1 MQYDFKVGTTPI
13 KAVRAIDSMLGP
25 HIDKKTGK
33 EFQPAVL
40 NTLTPAEIFEQ
51 AHTSDLF
58 FTCYTVTGL
67 EEWPRLSKKSIKSVA
82 DMVGE
87 PLMHLFAFDWD
98 TPGHS
103 EWTDELLEDFS
114 SRFEAIKDPFLESWG
129 AFYTSRHGA
138 RLVYFLKDPVPVRSG
153 EQYIATMLLMFKEQ
167 GLEMDGNCK
176 DWTRLFRAPRVV
188 RDGLHTEDEPY
199 FIYDSKKDLLDVSGL
214 KKSPTLVIPTLK
226 SLDMG
231 KYGQPGLEDVDDYLF
246 TKSTS
251 GNRVQSAFFKDA
263 RSHFKRV
270 PCFHALF
277 KPDVPIAEAG
287 ERNDTIM
294 RSLGVAI
301 PITLRRIPYATPGH
315 IYALYFG
322 PLTATKLNGNEADW
336 LWTAIMS
343 IWPQE
348 VEKYNEGK
356 KKQSAKETVALSDK
370 EKMIEGMREWC
381 THPDLEDEDK
391 AGEFIERHLFANH
404 ANIFYALSTSGT
416 YSPMRITQNQLI
428 PRIRTTYMDNIVET
442 SEMSSHGKLIDV
454 SDKKI
459 QNAYSTVVNDV
470 QMVVQ
475 MDTDGQVDDMDG
487 EYPILK
493 MPMYRRN
500 PNLEPT
506 YNDSVDTWLGLLFGL
521 NYDLGCLW
529 IAHALAFEDGPICAL
544 SITAAPSVGKQ
555 LLVTGLSECLERP
568 LFSTARSL
576 VSMDNG
582 MLMRTPFL
590 YVNEEWPRNMK
601 GSTLEILKNYT
612 AGDAFSVEEKFKPIL
627 NVSNPLRIIMTAN
640 NHDMIRSVLDKD
652 MSPDDREAI
661 GQRILH
667 MDLNNDAALW
677 LNDKGGRAYTG
688 KRGSRWI
695 AGTDGK
701 SDFVIAKHFLWLWE
715 NRDVDMIG
723 SRFLV
728 DGNMSGGSQFM
739 SDQIMSKDT
748 TAKVA
753 AAIFMQ
759 IEGAQRIKK
768 CKVMEDGSLFITINS
783 IIEGLKLD
791 DQYMSYGDVARVL
804 RNITVTQDPIQ
815 IDYQDYHELRVD
827 MLLTHAQQAG
837 ENTPELRKIS
847 KLQLDNSKRNKA

>member
-1 MQYDFKVGTTPI
+1 MHHDFLVGTTPT
-13 KAVRAIDSMLGP
+13 KAVNGVSDITGP
-25 HIDKKTGK
+25 YKDAQGK
-33 EFQPAVL
+33 EFTPCLL
-40 NTLTPAEIFEQ
+40 NMMAPSEIFEQ
-51 AHTSDLF
+51 SHECDLF
-58 FTCYTVTGL
+58 FTCYTL
-67 EEWPRLSKKSIKSVA
+67 NEIDKWPRMHKKALKSIK
-82 DMVGE
+82 DLVGE
-87 PLMHLFAFDWD
+87 PQMHMLAFDWD
-98 TPGHS
+98 TPAHA
-103 EWTDELLEDFS
+103 EWSDDLLEDFI
-114 SRFEAIKDPFLESWG
+114 SRFDALTDPLLKSWG

-138 RLVYFLKDPVPVRSG
+138 RLVYFLKDPVTVLDG

-167 GLEMDGNCK
+167 GLEMDGSCK

-188 RDGLHTEDEPY
+188 RDGLRTEDEPY
-199 FIYDSKKDLLDVSGL
+199 FIYEDQGGTLDVSCL
-214 KKSPTLVIPTLK
+214 KKSPAMVIPTLK
-226 SLDMG
+226 SFDAG
-231 KYGQPGLEDVDDYLF
+231 RYGQPGPEEVDEYL
-246 TKSTS
+246 TS
-251 GNRVQSAFFKDA
+251 VSPETGNRNQSAFFKDA
-263 RSHFKRV
+263 RTAFKNI
-270 PCFHALF
+270 PCWHALF
-277 KPDVPIAEAG
+277 KPDVPIAQDG
-287 ERNDTIM
+287 ERNDVLM
-294 RSLGVAI
+294 KSLGAAI
-301 PITLRRIPYATPGH
+301 PIALRKIPYATPEH
-315 IYALYFG
+315 IFALYFG
-322 PLTATKLNGNEADW
+322 PTSALEQDINWSDW
-336 LWTAIMS
+336 LWNAIMS

-348 VEKYNEGK
+348 VEKYNEDK
-356 KKQSAKETVALSDK
+356 KKQSEKATEALSDK
-370 EKMIEGMREWC
+370 ERMIEGMQKWC
-381 THPDLEDEDK
+381 NHPDLQDEEK

-404 ANIFYALSTSGT
+404 ANIFYALNTDGT
-416 YSPMRITQNQLI
+416 YSPMRISQNQLI
-428 PRIRTTYMDNIVET
+428 PRIRTTYMNNIVDTQEVGG
-442 SEMSSHGKLIDV
+442 SGKLIDV

-500 PNLEPT
+500 PDLEPT
-506 YNDSVDTWLGLLFGL
+506 YNESVDTWLSLLFGL

-529 IAHALAFEDGPICAL
+529 LAHSLAFEDGPICAL

-568 LFSTARSL
+568 MFSTARSL

-612 AGDAFSVEEKFKPIL
+612 AGDAFPVEEKFKPIL

-667 MDLNNDAALW
+667 MDLNNEAALW
-677 LNDKGGRAYTG
+677 LNDKGGRAFTG
-688 KRGSRWI
+688 KRGHRWI

-715 NRDVDMIG
+715 NRDITMVG

-728 DGNMSGGSQFM
+728 DGNMSGSSQFM
-739 SDQIMSKDT
+739 SDQIMSKES

-753 AAIFMQ
+753 SAIF
-759 IEGAQRIKK
+759 AQLDSSQRLKN
-768 CKVMEDGSLFITINS
+768 CKVMEDGSLFITISS
-783 IIEGLKLD
+783 IIDGLKIN
-791 DQYMSYGDVARVL
+791 DQYMSFGDVSRVL
-804 RNITVTQDPIQ
+804 RNLTVTQDPIQ

-837 ENTPELRKIS
+837 VNTPELRKIA
-847 KLQLDNSKRNKA
+847 KLQLNNKK